1 MSLASVLF
9 QFVKSLLDA
18 VVTRDLFF
26 FVFQIRLLCF
36 CFMFY
41 AVPLSLSVLY
51 VFAFCFIVV
60 VLYLCSCCCWLLTR
74 HLIKIN
80 VLHKVDRRP
89 ISSSHIVEFPDENL
103 MNIASVRNFT
113 E

>member
-36 CFMFY
+36 CFTFY
-41 AVPLSLSVLY
+41 AVPLSLSLLY
-51 VFAFCFIVV
+51 VFVFFSLLLFYICVRAVV
-60 VLYLCSCCCWLLTR
+60 GC
-74 HLIKIN
+74 
-80 VLHKVDRRP
+80 
-89 ISSSHIVEFPDENL
+89 
-103 MNIASVRNFT
+103 
-113 E
+113 